1 MERGCDFMK
10 KRKMVT
16 VICAFVLFLIVLS
29 FAFIVKIGDHYYFT
43 YTQIADVACSS
54 EAKDYN
60 SLSRL
65 KNLREL
71 SVADSPIKDTEFLKN
86 MPELEKLSL
95 LSIADTER
103 KSVDLTNISR
113 CPELNDIFLRLTR
126 IESLRYFSNL
136 TKLKDLYLYGGRNR
150 IDLNISNCENL
161 ENIRLENFDIP
172 DLRGIEN
179 ARNLKTLE
187 ILYCSSEDTDDVAI
201 NTVNL
206 DPIKELSELKTLKIV
221 RFNYPIDISAL
232 DKCQKLK
239 CVDLT
244 NCELVN
250 SDFEIFSKMPA
261 LEELDITGIRMTNF
275 SGLAKSK
282 TLRKIVVSNELYTND
297 EIAYLIAAG
306 IDVVTE

>member
-126 IESLRYFSNL
+126 IDSLRYFSNL

-179 ARNLKTLE
+179 ARNLKALE

>member
-1 MERGCDFMK
+1 MK

-126 IESLRYFSNL
+126 IDSLRYFSNL

>member
-126 IESLRYFSNL
+126 IDSLRYFSNL

>member
-126 IESLRYFSNL
+126 IDSLRYFSNL

-206 DPIKELSELKTLKIV
+206 DPIKELSELKTLMIV